1 MSVYRVRITK
11 TEARALR
18 AFRDGRSKATRRVH
32 GHTRHALERKGLLR
46 AGNGR
51 GWTVTPAGQ
60 AVLCQAD
67 VPNIFDDVFD
77 ARKKESVM
85 PKKTTGVKKK
95 KKALEAL
102 TIVTDVEIDAHPLL
116 DREQQKLCKSF
127 RTIAKRNGDP
137 FTMLQF
143 AEIALRASGNNYAA
157 VTDQGGHK
165 AARHDKE
172 HRQAAIL
179 YVYEAIKAGPAIVSE
194 TAEQRGTL
202 KDLALLAIHL

>member
-1 MSVYRVRITK
+1 MVRLTK
-11 TEARALR
+11 TETRALR

-46 AGNGR
+46 SGNGR
-51 GWTVTPAGQ
+51 GWTVTAAGR
-60 AVLCQAD
+60 AVLYPPD
-67 VPNIFDDVFD
+67 VPNIFDDLFD
-77 ARKKESVM
+77 ARKKEKETVM
-85 PKKTTGVKKK
+85 PKKTSSANK
-95 KKALEAL
+95 EAEEA
-102 TIVTDVEIDAHPLL
+102 VAMMTDVEIDAHPLL
-116 DREQQKLCKSF
+116 DREQQKLCKSL

-157 VTDQGGHK
+157 VTDQGGHE
-165 AARHDKE
+165 AASRDSE

-194 TAEQRGTL
+194 TAKQRGTL
-202 KDLALLAIHL
+202 KDLELLASHL

>member
-1 MSVYRVRITK
+1 MRLTK
-11 TEARALR
+11 TESRALR

-60 AVLCQAD
+60 AVLCPRG
-67 VPNIFDDVFD
+67 VPNIFDDLFD
-77 ARKKESVM
+77 ARKKEKESVM
-85 PKKTTGVKKK
+85 PKKTNSAKKT
-95 KKALEAL
+95 KAPEAL
-102 TIVTDVEIDAHPLL
+102 AIMTDVEIDAHPLL
-116 DREQQKLCKSF
+116 DHDQQKICKGL
-127 RTIAKRNGDP
+127 RNMAERNGEP

-143 AEIALRASGNNYAA
+143 AEIALRASGNTYAA
-157 VTDQGGHK
+157 VTDQGGHE
-165 AARHDKE
+165 AACRDSE

-194 TAEQRGTL
+194 TANDRGTL
-202 KDLALLAIHL
+202 KDLELLALHL

>member
-1 MSVYRVRITK
+1 MTRTMRLTK

-51 GWTVTPAGQ
+51 GWTVTPAGR
-60 AVLCQAD
+60 AVLCPPD
-67 VPNIFDDVFD
+67 VPNIFDDLFD

-85 PKKTTGVKKK
+85 PKKTTSAKK
-95 KKALEAL
+95 KKASEAL
-102 TIVTDVEIDAHPLL
+102 AIVTDVEIDAHPLL
-116 DREQQKLCKSF
+116 DREQQKLCKSL

-157 VTDQGGHK
+157 VTDQGGHE
-165 AARHDKE
+165 AARRDSE
-172 HRQAAIL
+172 HCQAAIL

-194 TAEQRGTL
+194 TAEHRGTL
-202 KDLALLAIHL
+202 KDLELLAIHL